1 MLRHLDADKK
11 MDDLEGNDCLF
22 VVDLIRE
29 HLINDDN
36 ADYTDELEA
45 WLQKIVFQVPSSASA
60 SALVE
65 CLLDF
70 MNQTS
75 LDYLD
80 ICALKHKV
88 EDRDDPKKLLFLA
101 LKLELQT

>member
-11 MDDLEGNDCLF
+11 LDDLEGTDCLF

-45 WLQKIVFQVPSSASA
+45 WLQKIVF
-60 SALVE
+60 
-65 CLLDF
+65 
-70 MNQTS
+70 
-75 LDYLD
+75 
-80 ICALKHKV
+80 
-88 EDRDDPKKLLFLA
+88 
-101 LKLELQT
+101 